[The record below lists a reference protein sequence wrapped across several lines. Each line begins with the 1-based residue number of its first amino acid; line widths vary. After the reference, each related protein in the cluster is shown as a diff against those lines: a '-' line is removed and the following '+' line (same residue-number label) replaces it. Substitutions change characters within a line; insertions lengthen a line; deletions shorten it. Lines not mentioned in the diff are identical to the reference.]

1 MTDDEKAADQI
12 LTHLGAG
19 SALLCAM
26 RIVILV
32 GQRDPENPEVIAAA
46 QEAIAAMK
54 RLGDRL
60 GALPKAN

>member
-1 MTDDEKAADQI
+1 MTDDEKAAEQA

-19 SALLCAM
+19 GALLAAM

-60 GALPKAN
+60 GALPKSN